1 MEVLKVNQKNFK
13 KTINKAIESIKKGE
27 VIVCPTDTVYGLIA
41 DATNEKAVEKVF
53 KIKRRPKGKPIPIF
67 VRDLKMAKRLV
78 EIDKEREKILKKIWP
93 GKVTAVFKKKEKI
106 KVFGASQKTIGLRI
120 PNHKLVN
127 ILLSKLN
134 RPLTGT
140 SANISGKP
148 ASTKIGEIL
157 RQFENRPPTT
167 FDVKSGGGLPDLVLN
182 GGNLKKSLPS
192 TVVDLTKKKPKIL
205 RKGAVKIKN
214 IL

>member
-93 GKVTAVFKKKEKI
+93 GKVTVVLKKREKI
-106 KVFGASQKTIGLRI
+106 EVVGVAKKTIALRI
-120 PNHKLVN
+120 PNYKLVN

-148 ASTKIGEIL
+148 ASTKIKEVTS
-157 RQFENRPPTT
+157 QFEKQK
-167 FDVKSGGGLPDLVLN
+167 FLPDLVLN
-182 GGNLKKSLPS
+182 GGILKKSLPS

-205 RKGAVKIKN
+205 RTGAVKIKN

>member
-13 KTINKAIESIKKGE
+13 KEIIKAIESIKKGE

-41 DATNEKAVEKVF
+41 DATNEKAVEKIF

-67 VRDLKMAKRLV
+67 VRDLRMAKMLV

-93 GKVTAVFKKKEKI
+93 GKVTVVVKKREKI
-106 KVFGASQKTIGLRI
+106 EVFGVAKKTIALRI
-120 PNHKLVN
+120 PNYKLVN
-127 ILLSKLN
+127 ILLSKLK

-140 SANISGKP
+140 SANISRKP
-148 ASTKIGEIL
+148 ASTKIGEVTSPFKN
-157 RQFENRPPTT
+157 QKF
-167 FDVKSGGGLPDLVLN
+167 LPDLVLN

-192 TVVDLTKKKPKIL
+192 TIIDLTKKKPKIL

>member
-13 KTINKAIESIKKGE
+13 KTINKVIESIKKGE

-53 KIKRRPKGKPIPIF
+53 KIKQRPKGKPIPIF
-67 VRDLKMAKRLV
+67 VKDLKKARRLV

-106 KVFGASQKTIGLRI
+106 KLFGVSPKTIGLRI

-140 SANISGKP
+140 SANISGRL
-148 ASTKIGEIL
+148 ASTKIGEVTS
-157 RQFENRPPTT
+157 QFENQK
-167 FDVKSGGGLPDLVLN
+167 FLPDLVLN
-182 GGNLKKSLPS
+182 SGNLKKSLPS
-192 TVVDLTKKKPKIL
+192 TVVDLTKKKPKTL
-205 RKGAVKIKN
+205 RKGEI
-214 IL
+214 IP

>member
-53 KIKRRPKGKPIPIF
+53 KIKQRPKEKPIPIF
-67 VRDLKMAKRLV
+67 VKDLKRAKRLV

-93 GKVTAVFKKKEKI
+93 GKVTVVLKKREKI
-106 KVFGASQKTIGLRI
+106 EVVGVAKKTIALRI
-120 PNHKLVN
+120 PNYKLVN

-148 ASTKIGEIL
+148 ASTKS
-157 RQFENRPPTT
+157 RASNW
-167 FDVKSGGGLPDLVLN
+167 S
-182 GGNLKKSLPS
+182 S
-192 TVVDLTKKKPKIL
+192 KISY
-205 RKGAVKIKN
+205 
-214 IL
+214 

>member
-1 MEVLKVNQKNFK
+1 MEVLKVNRKNFK
-13 KTINKAIESIKKGE
+13 KTINKAIELIKKGE

-78 EIDKEREKILKKIWP
+78 EINKEGEKILKKIWP

-106 KVFGASQKTIGLRI
+106 KVFGASPKTIGLRI

-148 ASTKIGEIL
+148 ASTKIGEVTS
-157 RQFENRPPTT
+157 QFKNQK
-167 FDVKSGGGLPDLVLN
+167 FLPDLVLN

-192 TVVDLTKKKPKIL
+192 TIIDLTKKKPKIL
-205 RKGAVKIKN
+205 RKGEI
-214 IL
+214 IP

>member
-53 KIKRRPKGKPIPIF
+53 KIKQRPKRKPIPIF
-67 VRDLKMAKRLV
+67 VKDLKRVKRLV

-93 GKVTAVFKKKEKI
+93 GKVTVVFKKKEKI
-106 KVFGASQKTIGLRI
+106 KVFGVSPKTIGLRI

-140 SANISGKP
+140 SANISGRP
-148 ASTKIGEIL
+148 ASTKIKEVTS
-157 RQFENRPPTT
+157 QFE
-167 FDVKSGGGLPDLVLN
+167 KQKIQPDLVLN
-182 GGNLKKSLPS
+182 SGNLRKSLPS

-205 RKGAVKIKN
+205 RKGEI
-214 IL
+214 IP

>member
-1 MEVLKVNQKNFK
+1 MEVLKVNQKNLK
-13 KTINKAIESIKKGE
+13 KTINRAIESIKRGE

-53 KIKRRPKGKPIPIF
+53 KIKQRPKGKPIPIF
-67 VRDLKMAKRLV
+67 VKDLKRAKRLV

-106 KVFGASQKTIGLRI
+106 KVFEASPKTIGLRI

-148 ASTKIGEIL
+148 ASTKIGEVTS
-157 RQFENRPPTT
+157 QFE
-167 FDVKSGGGLPDLVLN
+167 KQKIQPDLILN
-182 GGNLKKSLPS
+182 AGNLPKSKPS
-192 TVVDLTKKKPKIL
+192 IVLDLTTSPPKIL
-205 RKGAVKIKN
+205 RP
-214 IL
+214 